1 MAIENSIFSGNF
13 MDEVIPVE
21 PAPKPRKVISI
32 ISTLTK
38 TVVPTRTNTAPQLED
53 KYLELE
59 IAKFQHSLR
68 RRSVVPRLT
77 FSLAFRRTKWSISN
91 AWKAWKTE
99 DEPPPNPSQLML
111 QRIGSTRKLVTSLV
125 RLLATK
131 SDVLTAF
138 RKRLMRAAALK
149 SKLVTGRS
157 SDELEVAIYS
167 GDVQG

>member
-1 MAIENSIFSGNF
+1 MAIQNSIFSGNF

-21 PAPKPRKVISI
+21 PAPKLPKVISI
-32 ISTLTK
+32 ISTLTN
-38 TVVPTRTNTAPQLED
+38 TILPSRTNTAPQLED

-59 IAKFQHSLR
+59 SAKFQHSLR
-68 RRSVVPRLT
+68 SVAPRLT
-77 FSLAFRRTKWSISN
+77 FSLAFHRTKRSISN
-91 AWKAWKTE
+91 AWKAWKTK

-138 RKRLMRAAALK
+138 RKRLMRVAVLK

-157 SDELEVAIYS
+157 SDELELVIYS